1 MTRSHVA
8 GRVAAGAI
16 VLALAPMMAE
26 AQRGGFPPAP
36 QSPRLAAPIDLTCYW
51 VTLVTEDWRYRVAT
65 PPKGDFNSVPLN
77 PAGRKTLT
85 RGIPRATKPRASSA
99 KPTASEA

>member
-16 VLALAPMMAE
+16 VLVLAPRMAE

-36 QSPRLAAPIDLTCYW
+36 QSPRLAAPIDLTGYW

-65 PPKGDFNSVPLN
+65 PPKGDYSSVPLN
-77 PAGRKTLT
+77 PAGRK
-85 RGIPRATKPRASSA
+85 AADA
-99 KPTASEA
+99 